1 MKKTINSL
9 LFALAIVVAAFIL
22 GNAFVNRNTAN
33 ETITV
38 TGLSKMDFTSDLIV
52 WEGDFNKQNYDL
64 KTAYGQ
70 LDKDKKII
78 QDYLIS
84 KGIAK
89 DHIVF
94 SSVKSQKNNTPHYS
108 DDGKYMGNRFTGY
121 TLSQTVEIQSKDV
134 KEIEA
139 ISREITE
146 LLYKGV
152 QLYSR
157 SPRYYYTK
165 LSDLK
170 VEMISKATQNA
181 HLRAENIAENSAAR
195 LGKLKSAKM
204 GVFQIT
210 GQNST
215 ENYSWGGALNTS
227 SKEKTASITMKLV
240 YKVK

>member
-1 MKKTINSL
+1 MKKTVNSL
-9 LFALAIVVAAFIL
+9 LFALAIVIAALVL

-33 ETITV
+33 ETISV
-38 TGLSKMDFTSDLIV
+38 TGLSKVDFTSDLIV

-70 LDKDKKII
+70 LSKDKQII
-78 QDYLIS
+78 QDYLVS
-84 KGIAK
+84 KGISK
-89 DHIVF
+89 DQIVF
-94 SSVKSQKNNTPHYS
+94 SSVNSQKNTMARYS
-108 DDGKYMGNRFTGY
+108 DDGKYIGNKFTGY
-121 TLSQTVEIQSKDV
+121 TLSQTVEIQSKEV
-134 KEIEA
+134 KKVEA
-139 ISREITE
+139 VSREITE

-165 LSDLK
+165 LSELK
-170 VEMISKATQNA
+170 VEMISKATKNA
-181 HLRAENIAENSAAR
+181 HLRAENIADNSGAG

-227 SKEKTASITMKLV
+227 SKEKTASITMKLI